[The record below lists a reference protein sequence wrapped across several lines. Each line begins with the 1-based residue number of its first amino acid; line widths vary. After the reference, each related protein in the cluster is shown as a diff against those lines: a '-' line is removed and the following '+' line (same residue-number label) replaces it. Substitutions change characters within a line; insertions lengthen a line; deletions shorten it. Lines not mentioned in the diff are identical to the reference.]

1 MEPANEVQEVEQLQF
16 PLVIAMKDVS
26 GSNNQCSKIAQK
38 LASFLKFPL
47 IDQNDVTQAILNS
60 TKTQIPNELAHSL
73 PFEVVCQIAST
84 QLNLKIKVVIN
95 SPISN
100 DDHLDRLVQLAR
112 SREAHLII
120 IKCNSKDDYDVGKIP
135 KLNIDTKSFDVRKVV
150 SDLYIMLSHME
161 KDEVSKGKSIKENVG
176 QDKNEV
182 RQPINDHLHALILSN
197 KPRKDKLVCTCC
209 SKLLSGSSYHC
220 IECDEFTLHKFCAES
235 ASNINIL
242 SYSPPPFLI
251 GMQSDHYNFQKTYKC
266 NKCEEFLHSCYDC
279 LFLTHIRNGFVP
291 TILNHKQQHPHF
303 LNFII
308 IPPRYNYQYKCC
320 ICDKLGSSVSYK
332 CFECNDYNYDVH
344 VNCVLQETIIMR
356 NGQLRFFLTSKSS
369 PYYDP
374 SKHPCDICKEF
385 IEKGQLFYHCKVPK
399 LKIHHKCMIRDEHR
413 VDVLIKQKNSTQE
426 TGLPANLFGESFI
439 EDILKS
445 LPGVIPEDV
454 DLLLKKHG
462 KRERN
467 FVG

>member
-161 KDEVSKGKSIKENVG
+161 KDEVSK
-176 QDKNEV
+176 
-182 RQPINDHLHALILSN
+182 
-197 KPRKDKLVCTCC
+197 
-209 SKLLSGSSYHC
+209 
-220 IECDEFTLHKFCAES
+220 
-235 ASNINIL
+235 
-242 SYSPPPFLI
+242 
-251 GMQSDHYNFQKTYKC
+251 
-266 NKCEEFLHSCYDC
+266 
-279 LFLTHIRNGFVP
+279 
-291 TILNHKQQHPHF
+291 
-303 LNFII
+303 
-308 IPPRYNYQYKCC
+308 
-320 ICDKLGSSVSYK
+320 
-332 CFECNDYNYDVH
+332 
-344 VNCVLQETIIMR
+344 ETIIMR